1 MPAGSPPSRDDPID
15 AALSDA
21 TKPTEIAAGTHL
33 SLQDTAILDAP
44 SADSSRPRID
54 TPAPRRPGTE
64 TVHLHVGEIWG
75 GDFELGPLIGRG
87 GMGAVYA
94 GRQLSLERAVAIK
107 ALRAHL
113 CEDEELVARFEQEAK
128 WLARISSPHVI
139 QVHAFGRHRHHP
151 FLVME
156 LIEGEDLKRTI
167 KSGWRPHHAAT
178 LGLMVQAARGL
189 GAAAEHGIVHRDI
202 KPGNMLLTLRGELKL
217 TDFGLARL
225 IHGSSAISTTGVV
238 LGTDSYMSPE
248 QCQGR
253 AVDPRSDI
261 YSLGVVFYEL
271 LTGTR
276 PFIGETHMEVFCQHI
291 EQPPKPPRLLVP
303 DIPSAV
309 EAVVLTCLEKR
320 PERRYQSAHELL
332 ADLERLI
339 ARQPPHAAAGRGRKR
354 VGATIA
360 AVLAA
365 ICALLCAWTL
375 LHPLHH
381 AMPPTPAPPAATTA
395 PPPLAIPPAP
405 PREHQVA
412 IAPTP
417 MGTATGSASTNG
429 LGDSQALAAA
439 ARDEAEQALA
449 ARADAALTMSGQGL
463 PASRTRKALADTV
476 RAAQG
481 TEPWYEQALKRL
493 SELPDTTDIAK
504 PSWAAASADDDY
516 GRWATFSRN
525 GYESRFRWC
534 PGGRFRQRDVAR
546 PVARDVTIDHGF
558 WLADTE
564 ATVRQWLAVRHL
576 SGTPSEL
583 PVTEVTWDE
592 AAAFC
597 ASLRELGLQA
607 RLPSEA
613 EWMYACRAGR
623 DWTTDEVAKRAWTAR
638 DASAAQ
644 PVHTHAN
651 DENPWGLCD
660 MFGNV
665 SEWCSDWSEAWGAAA
680 AIDPTGPPAGA
691 EKVVHGGDYMVG
703 PADCVPESRTT
714 FKPFTRLANLGFRVL
729 IEP

>member
-1 MPAGSPPSRDDPID
+1 MTAGSPPNRDDAID

-21 TKPTEIAAGTHL
+21 TKPTEIASERQL

-64 TVHLHVGEIWG
+64 TVHLHVGEVWG

-139 QVHAFGRHRHHP
+139 QVHAFGRHRNHH

-156 LIEGEDLKRTI
+156 LIEGEDLNKKI
-167 KSGWRPHHAAT
+167 KGGWRPGLDET

-225 IHGSSAISTTGVV
+225 VHGSSAISTTGVV

-276 PFIGETHMEVFCQHI
+276 PFVGETHMEVFCQHI
-291 EQPPKPPRLLVP
+291 EQPPRPPRLLVP
-303 DIPSAV
+303 SIPAAV

-320 PERRYQSAHELL
+320 PERRYQSPHDLL

-339 ARQPPHAAAGRGRKR
+339 AKQAPRATVRRPRRLGRYIAAAF
-354 VGATIA
+354 
-360 AVLAA
+360 
-365 ICALLCAWTL
+365 ALLCAAACWWTL
-375 LHPLHH
+375 VRPDRTV
-381 AMPPTPAPPAATTA
+381 ASAPSAPTPPAPPPQVT
-395 PPPLAIPPAP
+395 IPPAP
-405 PREHQVA
+405 PGPRQVA
-412 IAPTP
+412 INPTP
-417 MGTATGSASTNG
+417 AGSATGSASSPG
-429 LGDSQALAAA
+429 SGDSLAKAAGASDDHERALAAA
-439 ARDEAEQALA
+439 AGAALA
-449 ARADAALTMSGQGL
+449 QSSQGL
-463 PASRTRKALADTV
+463 PANRTRKALAEAV
-476 RAAQG
+476 HAARG
-481 TEPWYEQALKRL
+481 DEPWYDQARNRL

-504 PSWAAASADDDY
+504 PPWAAACAVDDY
-516 GRWATFSRN
+516 GMWATCSKN
-525 GYESRFRWC
+525 GYEQRFRWC
-534 PGGRFRQRDVAR
+534 PGGRFPERDPAR
-546 PVARDVTIDHGF
+546 AIARDVTIDHGF

-564 ATVRQWLAVRHL
+564 TTVRQWLAVRRL
-576 SGTPSEL
+576 AGTPSDL
-583 PVTEVTWDE
+583 PVTEVSWDE

-597 ASLRELGLQA
+597 VALRDCGVQA

-623 DWTTDEVAKRAWTAR
+623 DWTADEVARRAWTR
-638 DASAAQ
+638 IDASAAQ
-644 PVHTHAN
+644 PVHSRAN

-665 SEWCSDWSEAWGAAA
+665 SEWCSDWNEAWGPGA
-680 AIDPTGPPAGA
+680 AIDPSGPPAGT
-691 EKVVHGGDYMVG
+691 EKVAHGGDFLVG
-703 PADCVPESRTT
+703 PADCLPEARVT
-714 FKPFTRLANLGFRVL
+714 FKPFTRMSNLGFRALV
-729 IEP
+729 EP